1 MGLGRKGTFQ
11 KAKLAVIQVLGIFD
25 PTLPAKLGVH
35 VTWDRFSWSQ
45 WQRQNFIQTSGMFG
59 S

>member
-25 PTLPAKLGVH
+25 PTLPAELDIR
-35 VTWDRFSWSQ
+35 VT
-45 WQRQNFIQTSGMFG
+45 
-59 S
+59 